1 MPEVEG
7 GDDGGPGLAASG
19 GERKRGEGELG
30 RAVKMGR
37 KEIGPAEPFWSE
49 RRVGPRVQLGH
60 GLEKK
65 GKGRERGLESF
76 LFFKSF
82 ETFLTFKI

>member
-65 GKGRERGLESF
+65 GKGGRRDWRVFFF
-76 LFFKSF
+76 LNLLKPF
-82 ETFLTFKI
+82 